1 VGGTNLFFG
10 IGGNATPNGA
20 YIGEVVWN
28 DGFGAGG
35 GGISGTFRTPNF
47 QRDRLSKSLVNTF
60 GGHRAYPDVAYNAG
74 VRGGVLVS
82 LSFLPGL
89 PPGSFFIFG
98 GTSASA
104 PQWAGLTSIAN
115 QMRGNPVG
123 NINDKV
129 YKLGKKGV
137 LANVLHDVTLGNNSF
152 AGVPGFPATVGFD
165 LSTGWG
171 TPKDG
176 FLQALVGDDDGQ
188 D

>member
-1 VGGTNLFFG
+1 
-10 IGGNATPNGA
+10 
-20 YIGEVVWN
+20 
-28 DGFGAGG
+28 
-35 GGISGTFRTPNF
+35 
-47 QRDRLSKSLVNTF
+47 
-60 GGHRAYPDVAYNAG
+60 
-74 VRGGVLVS
+74 
-82 LSFLPGL
+82 
-89 PPGSFFIFG
+89 
-98 GTSASA
+98 
-104 PQWAGLTSIAN
+104 
-115 QMRGNPVG
+115 MRGNPVG